1 MTNGNIG
8 GFPGWVPGWVLG
20 WVQALVVYLT
30 HARRASRRCFAR
42 RGRGESAQRQASA
55 RGSSAMRHLRQV
67 RVTVEEGDAHTHTH
81 THTAGTCNRRG
92 GTVSDHRDTPSKD
105 DTPTLTI
112 RMPRLTLVVL
122 SRLPISRIPLSGA
135 AVATRTPAERRG
147 CCNAH
152 SRRAARL
159 LQRTCN

>member
-67 RVTVEEGDAHTHTH
+67 RVTVEEGPFLTTGTHPRKT
-81 THTAGTCNRRG
+81 TPQPSPSACRG
-92 GTVSDHRDTPSKD
+92 SHLLCCLD
-105 DTPTLTI
+105 
-112 RMPRLTLVVL
+112 
-122 SRLPISRIPLSGA
+122 SRSRALPLSGT